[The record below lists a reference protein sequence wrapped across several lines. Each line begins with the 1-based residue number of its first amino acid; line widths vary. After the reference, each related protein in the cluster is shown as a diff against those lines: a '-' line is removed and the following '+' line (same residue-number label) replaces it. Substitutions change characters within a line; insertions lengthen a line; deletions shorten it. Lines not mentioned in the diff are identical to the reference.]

1 MPRRST
7 VRAVTTIGID
17 MGKSTLHMVGL
28 DSLGAI
34 VLRERVSRVRI
45 ASRLA
50 NPPTCL
56 IGIEAGMAT
65 HRWAKGGLM
74 RLWQTSLISR

>member
-34 VLRERVSRVRI
+34 ILRERVSRGRI
-45 ASRLA
+45 TSRLA
-50 NPPTCL
+50 NLPPCL
-56 IGIEAGMAT
+56 IALLGSLRCLAT
-65 HRWAKGGLM
+65 
-74 RLWQTSLISR
+74 T